1 MAETGPARECAD
13 ATKSDASIGLLRLG
27 RNKRAIDAVPLQRI
41 ADLKAFRLVRE
52 GSDLKAVKGSE
63 TADIDLFDLGRLASE
78 PGIGARHLLLQRLRL
93 AFRAAGGELQLEAAS
108 AASGRRSWRRRRG
121 GLVGLGGLG
130 EPAAPP
136 ALARACARYHRVASL
151 RLSAPSGARRGRR
164 AARRRRRAARHHGIG
179 GLLRLSAPSRARRG
193 R

>member
-52 GSDLKAVKGSE
+52 GSDLETVKGSE
-63 TADIDLFDLGRLASE
+63 TANIDLLDVGRLAGE
-78 PGIGARHLLLQRLRL
+78 PGIGARHLLPQRLRL

-108 AASGRRSWRRRRG
+108 ASGRRSWRRRS

-136 ALARACARYHRVASL
+136 ALARACGARQHGRASL
-151 RLSAPSGARRGRR
+151 RLRAPP
-164 AARRRRRAARHHGIG
+164 
-179 GLLRLSAPSRARRG
+179 AP
-193 R
+193 